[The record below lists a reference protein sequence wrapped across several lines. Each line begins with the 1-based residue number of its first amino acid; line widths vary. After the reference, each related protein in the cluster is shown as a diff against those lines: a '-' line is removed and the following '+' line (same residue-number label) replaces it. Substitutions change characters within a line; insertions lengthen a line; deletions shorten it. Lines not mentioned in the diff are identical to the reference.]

1 MERPSEVNKT
11 GPELHPANN
20 ITAKAVV
27 IRFIVVSQIGL
38 DAFITQNPDWGT
50 AEYKVCDKADVG
62 IFADVAQRRCSITIV
77 IVVQMAFRYHD
88 AAAQAHT
95 EQDCGGHQ

>member
-1 MERPSEVNKT
+1 MGRPSEVNKV
-11 GPELHPANN
+11 GPELQPASN
-20 ITAKAVV
+20 ITVKTVV

-38 DAFITQNPDWGT
+38 DAFITQNQDLGT

-62 IFADVAQRRCSITIV
+62 TAADVALGRSIMIIV
-77 IVVQMAFRYHD
+77 VVQMAFRYHD
-88 AAAQAHT
+88 AAAQART